1 MRNLVLIFLLI
12 GVYFSSCSDDDEN
25 PFGFTGS
32 ATALK
37 NSEQWSSGLRVTKNL
52 PFDIGIDLNFT
63 VLNQEGLQRENLGI
77 VRVRTSLEIQKIYL
91 TLFDNQ
97 IENDSLAILYSTL
110 IDDGDVVGDIYGIDT
125 TYNDN
130 FIQLTNIDSKKCE
143 ISGIF
148 NFKLILIRDD
158 NDGPTPPDFLEFT
171 SGRFTTRVSKEWI
184 E

>member
-1 MRNLVLIFLLI
+1 MRNLVLILLLI

-32 ATALK
+32 ATAIK
-37 NSEQWSSGLRVTKNL
+37 NGENWKSGLRVSKN
-52 PFDIGIDLNFT
+52 PFDIGIDFVFT
-63 VLNQEGLQRENLGI
+63 VLSKEGLRRESLGI
-77 VRVRTSLEIQKIYL
+77 FRVKNDLSRQPIHL
-91 TLFDNQ
+91 TNSQ
-97 IENDSLAILYSTL
+97 TINDSTGIFYSTL

-130 FIQLTNIDSKKCE
+130 YIQLTSIDKKKCE

-171 SGRFTTRVSKEWI
+171 NGQFTTRVSKEWI